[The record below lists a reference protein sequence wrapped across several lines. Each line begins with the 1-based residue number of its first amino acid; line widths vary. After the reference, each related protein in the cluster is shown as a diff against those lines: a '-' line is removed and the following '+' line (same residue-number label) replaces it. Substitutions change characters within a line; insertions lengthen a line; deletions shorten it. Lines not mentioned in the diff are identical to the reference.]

1 MGIKRLF
8 KNLKKNYLFKK
19 NKRTIKI
26 NHFEL
31 DFFTDYQFAFNKP
44 TDFPEVSIIIPVFN
58 QLQYTLNCLYSIE
71 NHDKQVLKEIII
83 INDNSTDESSD
94 YLSKIENITIIN
106 NTENLG
112 FLKNINLGINNAK
125 GKYIYILNNDTEVQ
139 ENYLKTL
146 LEVFKVKKNVGA
158 VGSKMIFSNNTLQEA
173 GCLIFKD
180 CEIVNLGRFDSIDN
194 PKYNFLRKVDYSSG
208 CSLLFKRLNE
218 TNTLN
223 LLDEEF
229 LPAYYEE
236 TDLCQRLKY
245 DQDLDIYYQPKS
257 EILHFENISY
267 TGENIAKTLLLE
279 KNSKKFKERWNSKF
293 SDEKYLNIKDKQYL
307 NINKS
312 YNKPSII
319 FLEESTPKYDRDSG
333 SRRLFEIFKI
343 LLANGN
349 KISLGVSN
357 FHESDKSYINYYES
371 IGIEVFQ
378 DYVSVKNKIKT
389 ATYQIKKNLP
399 LFDIIWIFRPNGF
412 KQWYSCLKNN
422 ISTQK
427 IIYDM
432 VDLHYLRMEREKEY
446 LPILKKTNKRIQQ
459 FKAQEYFAMQT
470 ADAVVAISN
479 NEKEIVTKNGIDQKK
494 IHIVSNFHDMNL
506 TNNKSFDSRKGLLF
520 IGSFRHLP
528 NIDAL
533 KFLRE
538 QIMPIIW
545 EKNKDIFV
553 NVIGAD
559 LPDELIQ
566 KYNSEQFRILGFQE
580 SVDEWFTNSRVFVA
594 PLRYGA
600 GVKGKIGQAL
610 EFELPIVTTPVGVE
624 GMNLQNNVHVLVNN
638 IDDAQ
643 GFADNILRLYSDETL
658 WSNLKHQS
666 KNALNPFSKEEQGKK
681 VLNMISSLYNNN

>member
-1 MGIKRLF
+1 MGVKRFL
-8 KNLKKNYLFKK
+8 KNLRKNYLFKK
-19 NKRTIKI
+19 NKRIIKI
-26 NHFEL
+26 NHFDI
-31 DFFTDYQFAFNKP
+31 DFFRDHQFNFSTP
-44 TDFPEVSIIIPVFN
+44 TDHPEVSIIIPVYN
-58 QLQYTLNCLYSIE
+58 ELRYTLNCLYTIE
-71 NHDKQVLKEIII
+71 NNDKQIIKEIII
-83 INDNSTDESSD
+83 INDNSTDESYD
-94 YLSKIENITIIN
+94 YLSKIENITLIN

-112 FLKNINLGINNAK
+112 FLKNINLGIKNAK

-139 ENYLKTL
+139 QNYLKTL
-146 LEVFKVKKNVGA
+146 LEVFKVKINVGA

-208 CSLLFKRLNE
+208 CSLLFERLNE
-218 TNTLN
+218 TKMLN

-279 KNSKKFKERWNSKF
+279 KNLKKFKERWNSKF
-293 SDEKYLNIKDKQYL
+293 SDEKYLDIKDKKYL

-312 YNKPSII
+312 YNKPNII
-319 FLEESTPKYDRDSG
+319 FLEESMPKYDRDSG
-333 SRRLFEIFKI
+333 SRRLHEIFKI
-343 LLANGN
+343 LLGNGN
-349 KISLGVSN
+349 KISLGIYN

-378 DYVSVKNKIKT
+378 DYVSAKNKIKT
-389 ATYQIKKNLP
+389 ATQQIKENLP

-412 KQWYSCLKNN
+412 KQWYASLKNN

-427 IIYDM
+427 VIYDM

-446 LPILKKTNKRIQQ
+446 LPILKNTNKRIQQ
-459 FKAQEYFAMQT
+459 FKAQEYLAMQT
-470 ADAVVAISN
+470 ADVVVAISN
-479 NEKEIVTKNGIDQKK
+479 NEKEIVTKNGIDQEK
-494 IHIVSNFHDMNL
+494 IHIISNFHDVNL
-506 TNNKSFDSRKGLLF
+506 TNNKSYDSRKGLLF

-545 EKNKDIFV
+545 EKNKSIFV

-559 LPDELIQ
+559 LPEELIQ

-624 GMNLQNNVHVLVNN
+624 GMNLKNNIHVLVND

-666 KNALNPFSKEEQGKK
+666 KKALHPFSKEEQGKK
-681 VLNMISSLYNNN
+681 VLNMISTLYANA